1 MTPRISS
8 SAALVAALLACKN
21 SGPADPEPSLPD
33 ADMLAAFDPAALV
46 DRPGAPPQVPAGAPL
61 AVADY
66 SPQGRT
72 AGGAAIKVRFN
83 QPVVA
88 LGSEPIADVSR
99 FLSFD
104 PPIPGTAAFQT
115 PDLLVFYP
123 DDELQDATTYTAR
136 LAPGLVGLDGQRLAQ
151 GVEWTFET
159 PRPQAVG
166 AEPLH
171 RYQRDLPATRRDTP
185 FVVSF
190 DHPTTLAEVRA
201 HLTATAR
208 PLAREDAKP
217 APVQLQIRESTAA
230 EREEAEYYGYDG
242 RNDRGRHYTVRAQ
255 GLWPGD
261 SEVVLAVTP
270 GLVGRR
276 GKLPLDTPWEMSFET
291 YSPQAVVSLPCGE
304 ATRCG
309 LEPIHIGLRN
319 PVREAQAKQV
329 SISPRPKSLNIEV
342 SDAYGESGGTDIEI
356 LGQFVPGTTY
366 TVSIAPGLRD
376 IYGQTLPGGFKRSV
390 VFERR
395 PELSLSSEHGTL
407 LPGRK
412 QTVGIEARFLKSVRV
427 RAAVVDELELARQAW
442 QGLPVPADATERTI
456 ALEPKGA
463 GGWASIALDVGELV
477 GGKRGA
483 VLVEVS
489 PGELTANAHRGRPD
503 AVRGL
508 YRVTDL
514 GPVVID
520 SPTRAVVQVLRLSDS
535 TPVAGAAV
543 ARLVTVDEKLTTRA
557 LGTTDAN
564 GLLAL
569 PPVSEYM
576 AKGVVKAGEGSQAQR
591 LVIVDPAAGDRTAIA
606 AGEVPAAE
614 SLKADLAPHERVIAR
629 IVPDRGAYRPGEK
642 VKVVAWAAIET
653 PHRKSGLKH
662 LAQKTEAKFVLTD
675 PRGGE
680 VATRTV
686 KTTSE
691 GKYWAELELPA
702 EAALGSYHLTATVLG
717 AEARATVKVED
728 YRVPEFQVT
737 ASVAAPDVLAGD
749 KAGLRVAAN
758 YYFGGAVP
766 IVHMTHRAS
775 CSPHRWRPPGLD
787 SSWAVGTPIPYNV
800 RAPAGPRTGTSPDP
814 AAKPGFLEAAVPL
827 DLGSPL
833 YPHSCSISAEV
844 RDASN
849 QAIGAETQVQVH
861 PADFY
866 LALALPPGY
875 RRAGDRVGVPIRA
888 VGIAGQRVAVAGAKV
903 LVERTWSEVQER
915 AEGGRMVF
923 DGTVDKTERIKTC
936 ELAIAAEGDDVRCD
950 LPPLKEG
957 HYQLRVEVRTADR
970 RDVATE
976 GHFWVS
982 GAPRP
987 KWTPTPQPK
996 TLSIEAS
1003 AQQVTPG
1010 ETVDVAVHAP
1020 WKGGRGVLVLDRKG
1034 LREFQPFAF
1043 DGADV
1048 GTASFRFTADDSWT
1062 PQVHLRAFV
1071 VAPIDPKRRPERPEV
1086 QNTRAT
1092 VTQAAEHRRLQVRV
1106 EAPAKA
1112 GPGDK
1117 IELAA
1122 FVRDAAG
1129 EPVAGRVA
1137 LWAVDEAVLA
1147 LTGYE
1152 LPDLLPSFLP
1162 GGDAGTSSYDDYRAV
1177 LWPYTPVRDD
1187 PWLSGLWGYGHG
1199 YGYGAGGS
1207 SHGGAV
1213 MGGSVAGIPAAR
1225 ERFETTPVFLADLA
1239 AGADGVART
1248 KAQLPEN
1255 LTTFRIFALAS
1266 ARLAD
1271 QSAPGRFGHGD
1282 ARTTVTTPFIVRAAA
1297 PRQLRPGDA
1306 AEVAAIVQNFTAVDG
1321 RARVELVLHDDAGTK
1336 GQDLVAMSEKTAEV
1350 EVPAGGQV
1358 RIPFTIRADAAGEA
1372 KLELRAALRAG
1383 AGDAGRD
1390 AIKLALPVAP
1400 ERTLTEKV
1408 AMYGSLAD
1416 DRAIAI
1422 PVVMP
1427 GAVRPDVG
1435 GVSVSA
1441 SSSLLGGLEDAAD
1454 ALLTYPYGCVEQTAS
1469 RLLPVVS
1476 LLALHSTYPLG
1487 LREDPQVFVKAGV
1500 ERILS
1505 MQTGTGGFAYWP
1517 GGTDVHPYASG
1528 YATWVLGLAARA
1540 GHPVPARAL
1549 ERALADLESRLPPVD
1564 QLQRWRGELER
1575 HALAL
1580 HVLAEADH
1588 HHREHVDALFVR
1600 RADLPAYAR
1609 AFLLMAMHRGDPQRP
1624 EVATLTQEL
1633 LADLE
1638 ELPAT
1643 AHVIEREDW
1652 SGGQYFHSDGRSD
1665 AIILS
1670 ALLRV
1675 RPEHAVIEKL
1685 ARGLLER
1692 RIGGAW
1698 RNTQENA
1705 YALVAITDYA
1715 RVREAE
1721 PPDFVGR
1728 AWVGTKPVF
1737 EASFLGRDLK
1747 GQEATAKM
1755 PDILKPASA
1764 DKPVTTAAPLTVVL
1778 QRQGQGRMY
1787 YRLGAEWASAEP
1799 NPPARAHGLEI
1810 GRELRLA
1817 DGALRGRPIAIGD
1830 AVAID
1835 LTLSARTRIRYVAI
1849 EVPLPAGL
1857 EAVQQNVGKGQAAAR
1872 LSGSR
1877 GWWAS
1882 FEELRSDR
1890 VVVFADDLPPG
1901 THHHT
1906 VFLRATG
1913 RGEFSLP
1920 PAHAEAMYMP
1930 EVWGRSEGARVTV
1943 R

>member
-8 SAALVAALLACKN
+8 SAALVATLLACKN
-21 SGPADPEPSLPD
+21 SGPADPEPALPE

-46 DRPGAPPQVPAGAPL
+46 DRPGAPPRVSTGAAL
-61 AVADY
+61 AVLDY
-66 SPQGRT
+66 APQGRT

-88 LGSEPIADVSR
+88 LGVEQIPDVSR
-99 FLSFD
+99 FLAFD
-104 PPIPGTAAFQT
+104 PPLAGEASFQT
-115 PDLLVFYP
+115 PDLLVFHP
-123 DDELQDATTYTAR
+123 AEPLKEATTYTVR
-136 LAPGLVGLDGQRLAQ
+136 FAPGLVGLDGQRLDR

-159 PRPQAVG
+159 PRPQVLG
-166 AEPLH
+166 ADPLH
-171 RYQRDLPATRRDTP
+171 RNDSAPPASRRDTP

-190 DHPTTLAEVRA
+190 DQPTTLAEVRA
-201 HLTATAR
+201 HLVATAR

-217 APVQLQIRESTAA
+217 APMQLQIREATAA
-230 EREEAEYYGYDG
+230 ERERAGYYGYDP
-242 RNDRGRHYTVRAQ
+242 REERGRYFTVRPQ

-261 SEVVLAVTP
+261 SEVVLSVTP

-276 GKLPLDTPWEMSFET
+276 GPLPLETPWETAFET
-291 YSPQAVVSLPCGE
+291 YGPQAVVSLPCGE
-304 ATRCG
+304 ETRCG
-309 LEPIHIGLRN
+309 LESMHLGLRN
-319 PVREAQAKQV
+319 PVREDQARHV
-329 SISPRPKSLNIEV
+329 SISPRPKSLHIEV
-342 SDAYGESGGTDIEI
+342 TDAYDASGGTEVEI
-356 LGQFVPGTTY
+356 DGQFVPGTTY
-366 TVSIAPGLRD
+366 TVSIAPGLKD
-376 IYGQTLPGGFKRSV
+376 IYGQTLAGGFKRTV
-390 VFERR
+390 VVERR
-395 PELSLSSEHGTL
+395 PELELSSDTGTL

-427 RAAVVDELELARQAW
+427 RAAVIDELEVARQAW
-442 QGLPVPADATERTI
+442 QGLAMPAGASERTV

-463 GGWASIALDVGELV
+463 GGWASIALDVGDLV

-489 PGELTANAHRGRPD
+489 PGELTANADSERPT

-508 YRVTDL
+508 YRLTDL

-520 SPTRAVVQVLRLSDS
+520 SPTQAVVQVLRLSDS
-535 TPVAGAAV
+535 TPVVGATV
-543 ARLVTVDEKLTTRA
+543 ARVVQVGDALTTRP
-557 LGTTDAN
+557 LGTTGAD

-576 AKGVVKAGEGSQAQR
+576 SKGIVKAGEDSQAQR
-591 LVIVDPAAGDRTAIA
+591 LVIVDPASGDRTAIA

-614 SLKADLAPHERVIAR
+614 SLTADLRPHERVIAR
-629 IVPDRGAYRPGEK
+629 IVADRGAYRPGEK
-642 VKVVAWAAIET
+642 VKVVGWSAIET

-662 LAQKTEAKFVLTD
+662 LAQKTEAVFTLTD
-675 PRGGE
+675 PRGAE

-686 KTTSE
+686 KTTAE
-691 GKYWAELELPA
+691 GKFWAELELPA
-702 EAALGSYHLTATVLG
+702 GAALGRYSVTARVDG
-717 AEARATVKVED
+717 AEARETVKVED
-728 YRVPEFQVT
+728 YRVPEFQVA
-737 ASVAAPDVLAGD
+737 ASVARPDVIAGD
-749 KAGLRVAAN
+749 AAGLRVNAS

-766 IVHMTHRAS
+766 IVHLTRQAS
-775 CSPHRWRPPGLD
+775 CMPHRWRPPGLD
-787 SSWAVGTPIPYNV
+787 ASWVVGRPVPYRV
-800 RAPAGPRTGTSPDP
+800 RAQHGSREGSRPDP
-814 AAKPGFLEAAVPL
+814 AAKPGFMDIAVPL
-827 DLGSPL
+827 TLGADD
-833 YPHSCSISAEV
+833 YPHRCTISAEV

-849 QAIGAETQVQVH
+849 QAVGAEAQVQVH
-861 PADFY
+861 PAEFY
-866 LALALPPGY
+866 LAMALPARY
-875 RRAGDRVGVPIRA
+875 RNLGDRVEVPVRA
-888 VGIAGQRVAVAGAKV
+888 VDLAGRRVAAAGVKV
-903 LVERTWSEVQER
+903 MVERTWSEVKER

-923 DGTVDKTERIKTC
+923 DGYVDKTEKIKTC
-936 ELAIAAEGDDVRCD
+936 ELTLTAEGADAQCA

-957 HYQLRVEVRTADR
+957 SYELRAETT
-970 RDVATE
+970 TE
-976 GHFWVS
+976 GKRLIASAGNFRVVGSRRAW
-982 GAPRP
+982 RP
-987 KWTPTPQPK
+987 TTAEK
-996 TLSIEAS
+996 TLSLETS
-1003 AQQVTPG
+1003 AQKVTPG
-1010 ETVDVAVHAP
+1010 ESVDVAVHAP
-1020 WKGGRGVLVLDRKG
+1020 WQGGRGVLVLDRKG
-1034 LREFQPFAF
+1034 LREFQPFTFAGQ
-1043 DGADV
+1043 DG
-1048 GTASFRFTADDSWT
+1048 GTANFRFTADDSWT
-1062 PQVHLRAFV
+1062 PQVHVRAFV
-1071 VAPIDPKRRPERPEV
+1071 VAPIDPKRRPQRPEV
-1086 QNTRAT
+1086 LNAK
-1092 VTQAAEHRRLQVRV
+1092 AAVAQGSEHRRLEVRV

-1112 GPGDK
+1112 GPGEK
-1117 IELAA
+1117 VELAA

-1147 LTGYE
+1147 LTDYE
-1152 LPDLLPSFLP
+1152 VPDLLPSFVP
-1162 GGDAGTSSYDDYRAV
+1162 GGDAGTTSYDDYRAV
-1177 LWPYTPVRDD
+1177 LWPYTPILED
-1187 PWLSGLWGYGHG
+1187 PWLSGSWGYGRG
-1199 YGYGAGGS
+1199 YGSGYGRGGGHAGVLAGGAGGL
-1207 SHGGAV
+1207 
-1213 MGGSVAGIPAAR
+1213 PPAR

-1239 AGADGVART
+1239 ADAAGVART
-1248 KAQLPEN
+1248 KALLPEN

-1266 ARLAD
+1266 ARLED
-1271 QSAPGRFGHGD
+1271 KTSPGRFGVGD
-1282 ARTTVTTPFIVRAAA
+1282 ARTTVTTPFIVRAAG

-1306 AEVAAIVQNFTAVDG
+1306 AEVAAIVQNFTDVAG
-1321 RARVELVLHDDAGTK
+1321 KAAVELVLHDDTGTK

-1358 RIPFTIRADAAGEA
+1358 RVPFTVRADAVGEA
-1372 KLELRAALRAG
+1372 KLELRAVLKAG
-1383 AGDAGRD
+1383 AGQAGRD
-1390 AIKLALPVAP
+1390 AVKLALPVEP

-1422 PVVMP
+1422 PIKMP

-1454 ALLTYPYGCVEQTAS
+1454 ALLTYPHGCVEQTSS

-1476 LLALHSTYPLG
+1476 LLALHGTYPLG

-1500 ERILS
+1500 ERILA
-1505 MQTGTGGFAYWP
+1505 MQTSSGGFAYWP
-1517 GGTDVHPYASG
+1517 GGDEVHPYASG

-1540 GHPVPARAL
+1540 GYPVPAAAL
-1549 ERALADLESRLPPVD
+1549 ENALADLEARLPPAD
-1564 QLQRWRGELER
+1564 APQRWAGELER

-1580 HVLAEADH
+1580 HVLAEADRFK
-1588 HHREHVDALFVR
+1588 REHADALFAR
-1600 RADLPAYAR
+1600 RADLPAYGR
-1609 AFLLMAMHRGDPQRP
+1609 AFLLMAMHRADPQRP
-1624 EVATLTQEL
+1624 EVTTLTQEL

-1643 AHVIEREDW
+1643 AHVLERDDG
-1652 SGGQYFHSDGRSD
+1652 SGGRYFHSDGRSD

-1692 RIGGAW
+1692 RIGGTW

-1715 RVREAE
+1715 RVREAD

-1728 AWVGTKPVF
+1728 AWVGSKPVF

-1755 PDILKPASA
+1755 PDILKPARAGEPAAAS
-1764 DKPVTTAAPLTVVL
+1764 APLTVVL

-1787 YRLGAEWASAEP
+1787 YRLGAEWALAEA
-1799 NPPARAHGLEI
+1799 NPPAREHGLEI
-1810 GRELRLA
+1810 RRELRLG
-1817 DGALRGRPIAIGD
+1817 DGALNGRPIAIGD

-1835 LTLSARTRIRYVAI
+1835 LTLSARTRIRYVAL

-1857 EAVQQNVGKGQAAAR
+1857 EAVQRDLGKGQAAAR

-1877 GWWAS
+1877 GWWTS
-1882 FEELRSDR
+1882 YEELRRDR

-1906 VFLRATG
+1906 VFLRATS
-1913 RGEFSLP
+1913 RGDFSLP